1 MDNIMDS
8 ELASEMV
15 KLLAQE
21 LKAVRAQ
28 LREAEKVVLQSPQ
41 AQTYHLYLPENR
53 HYSVRWFFEWN
64 HS

>member
-28 LREAEKVVLQSPQ
+28 LREAEKVVLQSQ